1 MLITFRK
8 VCTFDWCKR
17 LHQLDVQDSRDQ
29 PCLKIQQAC
38 KKQKLQVPW
47 VIATFGATFG
57 NFATYIHITYIYI
70 YNYNYRYI
78 YILYVY
84 MLPRCLPIFPPNVCQ
99 LRWETD
105 HPRTWPSGFIQKW
118 PGFIRRFADPLGGS
132 WMNYQIISMAIS
144 GAYWLELP
152 TIYKAFFKGLCKG
165 ISPENMVLYGTVPPF

>member
-57 NFATYIHITYIYI
+57 NFATYIHITYIPI
-70 YNYNYRYI
+70 YI
-78 YILYVY
+78 YITTTIDIYIYIYYIYVY

-105 HPRTWPSGFIQKW
+105 HPRNMTKW
-118 PGFIRRFADPLGGS
+118 LHTKVAWLHTTLCGS
-132 WMNYQIISMAIS
+132 TGWVMDELSNHINGHFRSLLI
-144 GAYWLELP
+144 GATYH
-152 TIYKAFFKGLCKG
+152 I
-165 ISPENMVLYGTVPPF
+165 

>member
-78 YILYVY
+78 YIICIYVAS
-84 MLPRCLPIFPPNVCQ
+84 LSTNFPSKRLSAQVGN
-99 LRWETD
+99 R
-105 HPRTWPSGFIQKW
+105 
-118 PGFIRRFADPLGGS
+118 
-132 WMNYQIISMAIS
+132 
-144 GAYWLELP
+144 
-152 TIYKAFFKGLCKG
+152 
-165 ISPENMVLYGTVPPF
+165 SPEDMTKWFHTKVAWLHTTLCGSTGWVMDELSNHINGHFRSLLIGATYHI